1 MQPHNLHMSP
11 GSSEGRRRPPR
22 LGAVSLLVTDLGVG
36 STWGSPSGVQLA
48 VVSKG
53 ASVGAEHCSAAHAR
67 GPAGESTSGCARQR
81 SGTSAPS
88 SGPRSSCAAA
98 LKGAQ
103 NTGHC
108 ALLHGA
114 HASRKWEGKRAG
126 KASAHACPLEAPYT
140 GAHPQ
145 VAPLDAPSPS
155 RPPASAARDAG
166 TCRHPGVPPRGRLSR
181 RVSERRRPCA
191 CDR

>member
-36 STWGSPSGVQLA
+36 STWG

-98 LKGAQ
+98 LKGGAK
-103 NTGHC
+103 
-108 ALLHGA
+108 HGGCTA
-114 HASRKWEGKRAG
+114 ARWHTPKESG
-126 KASAHACPLEAPYT
+126 KASAL
-140 GAHPQ
+140 GRQ
-145 VAPLDAPSPS
+145 VRTHAPSRLPTQARILKWLHWT
-155 RPPASAARDAG
+155 RPAPRDPQQALHVMLARAD
-166 TCRHPGVPPRGRLSR
+166 TQEYR
-181 RVSERRRPCA
+181 RVVVSPGACRSGDAHARVIGDLCA
-191 CDR
+191 

>member
-11 GSSEGRRRPPR
+11 GSSEGRRRPTR

-36 STWGSPSGVQLA
+36 STWGVQLA

-98 LKGAQ
+98 LKGGAKH
-103 NTGHC
+103 G
-108 ALLHGA
+108 ALLHCCTVA

-140 GAHPQ
+140 GAHPE